1 MHIVGRR
8 SSLFTRVALVFAH
21 ECRVPLEI
29 VVVTDMTEVDAS
41 AYGGNPALKLPTLVR
56 DDGGRVFGALNIARV
71 IAGDARVVW
80 PEDVR
85 SDRGRNA
92 HEMVAHAMAAQ
103 IQIIMGTIVGKV
115 PADNI
120 VFAKARRGLE
130 GALAWL
136 DENVDAVIDEMN
148 DELPTR
154 DASWF
159 EHALGCTVEHFA
171 FRGTVAIEPYRSL
184 ARFATAW
191 GACEAAT
198 ATAYRFD

>member
-1 MHIVGRR
+1 MQIVGRR

-21 ECRVPLEI
+21 ERGVQVEVL
-29 VVVTDMTEVDAS
+29 VVKDMTEMDPE
-41 AYGGNPALKLPTLVR
+41 AYGGNPALKLPALVR
-56 DDGGRVFGALNIARV
+56 EDGGRLFGAMNIARV
-71 IAGDARVVW
+71 IAEGARIVW

-85 SDRGRNA
+85 SDRARNA
-92 HEMVAHAMAAQ
+92 HELLAHAMAAQ
-103 IQIIMGTIVGKV
+103 IQLIMGTIVGKLD
-115 PADNI
+115 ADNV

-136 DENVDAVIDEMN
+136 DANVDAVIAEM
-148 DELPTR
+148 PAR

-171 FRGTVAIEPYRSL
+171 FRGTLEIAAYRAL
-184 ARFATAW
+184 AAFAQRW
-191 GACEAAT
+191 GETDAAR